1 MTKLRER
8 MIEDM
13 QLRGLAEN
21 TQKAYMKSVKYLAEY
36 YRKSPDTITEEEL
49 RAYFLYLKNTKGV
62 ARSTYI
68 VTLSGIKFFYEHTI
82 QREWP
87 ILRLVRPQGKKK
99 LPVVLSVAE
108 VQRLLGSIRRLDYR
122 ACLSTIYGC
131 GLRGQEGV
139 QLQVRDIDSERMRV
153 HVRNGKGGKE
163 RYIPLPRPVL
173 RVLRENWSTHQHAE
187 WLFPS
192 PMKEKK
198 AQSTATQSISIV
210 SMRAAFRAAL
220 RECGIEKQ
228 ATLHSL
234 RHSYATHLLEAGV
247 SLRVIQICLGHS
259 SIRSTAIYT
268 HLTRK
273 TEAQAVEVID
283 QVLVDLWE

>member
-1 MTKLRER
+1 MTRLRQR

-13 QLRGLAEN
+13 ELRGLSEN
-21 TQKAYMKSVKYLAEY
+21 TQSAYIKSVKYLAEY
-36 YRKSPDTITEEEL
+36 HRKSPDTITQEEL
-49 RAYFLYLKNTKGV
+49 REYFLYLKNTKGV
-62 ARSTYI
+62 ARSTY
-68 VTLSGIKFFYEHTI
+68 VVSVSGIKFFYANTI

-87 ILRLVRPQGKKK
+87 ILRLVRPKGKKK
-99 LPVVLSVAE
+99 PPKVLSVGE
-108 VQRLLGSIRRLDYR
+108 VRRILGSVRRLDYR

-131 GLRGQEGV
+131 GLRGREGV
-139 QLQVRDIDSERMRV
+139 QLEVRDIDSEQMRV

-173 RVLRENWSTHQHAE
+173 GLLRESWSAHRHAK

-192 PMKEKK
+192 PMREKK
-198 AQSTATQSISIV
+198 PTATAPQSISV
-210 SMRAAFRAAL
+210 ESVRTAFRAAL

-234 RHSYATHLLEAGV
+234 RHSYATHMFEAGI

-268 HLTRK
+268 HLTQK
-273 TEAQAVEVID
+273 TETQAVEVID